1 MKPVNCNPKIK
12 EIIFLK
18 KFSSL
23 LSTETKNDIS
33 RVNRGIVKIK
43 KILTII
49 FQTKYIQN
57 LKPQIKKLGVKVL
70 NELLWLLYKTINN
83 NFKLQ
88 VIILIIIFLLYQ

>member
-1 MKPVNCNPKIK
+1 MKPVNCIPKIK

-18 KFSSL
+18 KSSSL

-33 RVNRGIVKIK
+33 RVNMGIIKVK

-49 FQTKYIQN
+49 FQIKYIQN
-57 LKPQIKKLGVKVL
+57 KKPQIKKFGVKVL
-70 NELLWLLYKTINN
+70 NELLWLKHKTINN

-88 VIILIIIFLLYQ
+88 VIILIIIFLLIQ